1 MKQWKQV
8 QEETK
13 LQTVW
18 PYQQARGGWEG
29 SKEHGE
35 KPEVKM
41 AWMNSTN
48 TQSNGLASLFAF
60 LVTHRWCHPG
70 YFKEL
75 HKWLSLVFCCV
86 ESKLNG
92 DRSLVTGAQHVHVA
106 RTSCCCSTYRR
117 SSFSPK
123 LYKEA
128 HLDRESSK
136 VLKDKSV
143 SYFISQRRWWG

>member
-8 QEETK
+8 QEEMK

-29 SKEHGE
+29 SKEHRE
-35 KPEVKM
+35 KPGVKM

-48 TQSNGLASLFAF
+48 TQSNGLPICLFSYSPVVPPR
-60 LVTHRWCHPG
+60 LLQGTLQVTFISIWLCTEHA
-70 YFKEL
+70 
-75 HKWLSLVFCCV
+75 KW
-86 ESKLNG
+86 G
-92 DRSLVTGAQHVHVA
+92 PRTGAQHHHITHA
-106 RTSCCCSTYRR
+106 SCCCPTYRR

-128 HLDRESSK
+128 HLDTESSK
-136 VLKDKSV
+136 VLKDKSL